1 MSMST
6 GRMITAAIGGLI
18 MVIVAFVVFPIL
30 QGAADTYYLQ
40 YINHCEMNG
49 EVYTKAYF
57 VGASGTIEDGDG
69 SKDMVSDCTSTDAV
83 TGLSETTY
91 PTSRTGTHD
100 IVSEHGVKIG
110 THGPH
115 PAPTSTPVAGQRTV
129 AWSSTPSAKTP
140 HPVLV
145 QYGTISR
152 LVLSILPILTVTGF
166 LGISAANLMQYA
178 RGGADSVQGGVVR
191 VIAGLIVTIVGLYL
205 APTVMSFLQDAYAIT
220 SGDRFQIMG
229 QFGTVINLVMGFVPV
244 IYTAGL
250 LAFFSVEGWKTYQ
263 PGSRGGMPGMG

>member
-40 YINHCEMNG
+40 YINHCESGG
-49 EVYTKAYF
+49 EVYTKAYLA
-57 VGASGTIEDGDG
+57 GASGTIEDDTP
-69 SKDMVSDCTSTDAV
+69 SKDMVSDCAGGFTAGSAGTAV
-83 TGLSETTY
+83 VAAPGHSIL
-91 PTSRTGTHD
+91 
-100 IVSEHGVKIG
+100 SEHGVKIG
-110 THGPH
+110 TY
-115 PAPTSTPVAGQRTV
+115 TV
-129 AWSSTPSAKTP
+129 ATVSSTAGTITATFTPTPSLKAP
-140 HPVLV
+140 HAVLV

-152 LVLSILPILTVTGF
+152 LVLSILPILSVTGF

-220 SGDRFQIMG
+220 SGDRFQIMS

-263 PGSRGGMPGMG
+263 QGSRNAMPGM

>member
-40 YINHCEMNG
+40 YINHCEKNG

-57 VGASGTIEDGDG
+57 VGASGTIEDGTP
-69 SKDMVSDCTSTDAV
+69 SKDMVSDCDATAGGTFESTYSAAV
-83 TGLSETTY
+83 TGYDVL
-91 PTSRTGTHD
+91 
-100 IVSEHGVKIG
+100 SEHGVKIG
-110 THGPH
+110 TYDATNAGVVTADWGT
-115 PAPTSTPVAGQRTV
+115 PAPSLKA
-129 AWSSTPSAKTP
+129 P
-140 HPVLV
+140 HAVLV

-263 PGSRGGMPGMG
+263 PGSRNALPGM